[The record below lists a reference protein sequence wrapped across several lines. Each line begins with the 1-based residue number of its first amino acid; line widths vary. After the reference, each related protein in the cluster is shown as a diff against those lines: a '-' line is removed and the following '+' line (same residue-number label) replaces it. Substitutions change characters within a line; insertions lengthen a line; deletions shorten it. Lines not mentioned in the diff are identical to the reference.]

1 MRQIYPDLWQT
12 TPEHPFGEHMS
23 THAYL
28 LLRDEGNVLFYS
40 SAMVADYDAIA
51 ALGGIRRQYLSHKDE
66 VGPSLVE
73 IRERFGPLLCCHKL
87 ETGALQGICPV
98 DVLFE
103 RRETHLGDLEVIPT
117 PGHTPGSTCFLF
129 ASRYGKRYLFAGD
142 TIFPVRGEWG
152 TYVSRPQRRKL
163 MESLKLLR
171 TLEVD
176 VVLSSGSVGPRSFE
190 QVSPMQWR
198 RIVDSC
204 IAELAVPP
212 RRDSKRHAESG
223 PALDGLICECP
234 EGAHTP

>member
-28 LLRDEGNVLFYS
+28 LLRDEGNVLFYN
-40 SAMVADYDAIA
+40 SAIVADYDNIA

-73 IRERFGPLLCCHKL
+73 IRERFGALLCCHKL
-87 ETGALQGICPV
+87 DAGALHGICPV
-98 DVLFE
+98 DVVLE
-103 RRETHLGDLEVIPT
+103 RRETHLGGLEIIPT

-129 ASRYGKRYLFAGD
+129 ASRYGKRYLFVGD

-152 TYVSRPQRRKL
+152 TYVSRPQRRRL
-163 MESLKLLR
+163 IESLKLLR

-176 VVLSSGSVGPRSFE
+176 VVFSSGSVGPRSFE
-190 QVSPMQWR
+190 QVSPTQWR
-198 RIVDSC
+198 RTIESC
-204 IAELAVPP
+204 IAELAAPLP
-212 RRDSKRHAESG
+212 SDSKGRAGSG
-223 PALDGLICECP
+223 RAL
-234 EGAHTP
+234 